1 MTDSYRPIQ
10 LNSWLKSAEAKLKSA
25 GISSARLDSELI
37 AGFCAGESREWV
49 HGHPEFQIN
58 TVIFN
63 KLTKLLK
70 RRISHEPIAY
80 LFGEK
85 EFYGRCFYV
94 NKNVLVPRPET
105 ESLIELVLSVN
116 LDRPRLIDI
125 GTGSG
130 NIGITIIL
138 ERPRWHVH
146 LSDVSSSA
154 LELTAKNVQQYK
166 LEKSITLQRQNL
178 LRADDTDYS
187 IVVANLPYVPD
198 SLSGSLDLMSEPAI
212 SLFAGNDGLDLYRE
226 LFKQINK
233 RKLKPLHL
241 ITESLVSQHK
251 DMQEIASRSGYI
263 LSKTTGLGQHF
274 VPV

>member
-10 LNSWLKSAEAKLKSA
+10 LNSWLKSAEDSLKSA

-37 AGFCAGESREWV
+37 AGFCFGESREWV
-49 HGHPEFQIN
+49 HGHPEFQISLA
-58 TVIFN
+58 IFG
-63 KLTKLLK
+63 KLTDLLN

-80 LFGEK
+80 LLGEK

-105 ESLIELVLSVN
+105 ESLIELALSVN

-130 NIGITIIL
+130 NIGISIML
-138 ERPRWHVH
+138 ERPKWRAH
-146 LSDVSSSA
+146 LTDISSRA
-154 LELTAKNVQQYK
+154 LELTAKNIRQFK
-166 LEKSITLQRQNL
+166 LEETITFRKQNL

-251 DMQEIASRSGYI
+251 DMQEMASRSGYI
-263 LSKTTGLGQHF
+263 LSKTKGLGQHF